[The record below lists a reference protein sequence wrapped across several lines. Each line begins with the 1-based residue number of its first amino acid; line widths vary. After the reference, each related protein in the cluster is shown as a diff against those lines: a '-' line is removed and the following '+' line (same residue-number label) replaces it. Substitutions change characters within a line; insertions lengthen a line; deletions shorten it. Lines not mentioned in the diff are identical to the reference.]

1 MRSERT
7 ANLLVAH
14 LEALARA
21 ARRMPPSET
30 KRLTERAAIAT
41 QRAVTLRLLDAGRAA
56 AIWHD
61 AQTRHPSLPRV
72 ELTFAARLAA

>member
-21 ARRMPPSET
+21 AHRMPPSET
-30 KRLTERAAIAT
+30 KRLTERAAVAT
-41 QRAVTLRLLDAGRAA
+41 QRAVTLRLLDAGRAT
-56 AIWHD
+56 AIWRE
-61 AQTRHPSLPRV
+61 AQARHPSLPYI
-72 ELTFAARLAA
+72 ELGFHTRLAA